1 MDFLYHGSSTQGI
14 NVLKPLSKLHGSDQ
28 KAVYL
33 TKNIPYALVYIW
45 DSIKIGICQKWVTCG
60 LKNGIVYY
68 EEQFPNQLQTFYEG
82 VEGYL
87 YTVPKKIT
95 IHPIENRE
103 QMYFSLNP
111 VAVTKQIYIS
121 DVYQELCK
129 YQQQGTFRLLKFT
142 DATFERQQQLI
153 DTVAHCIHQSNAL
166 HTNSEESD
174 FFKKYFK
181 EAWNRA
187 KLQESP

>member
-1 MDFLYHGSSTQGI
+1 
-14 NVLKPLSKLHGSDQ
+14 
-28 KAVYL
+28 
-33 TKNIPYALVYIW
+33 
-45 DSIKIGICQKWVTCG
+45 
-60 LKNGIVYY
+60 
-68 EEQFPNQLQTFYEG
+68 
-82 VEGYL
+82 
-87 YTVPKKIT
+87 
-95 IHPIENRE
+95 
-103 QMYFSLNP
+103 MYFSLNP

-174 FFKKYFK
+174 FSKNILKKLGIAQNCRKALEFFVCTK
-181 EAWNRA
+181 DKRLSIL
-187 KLQESP
+187 KKGGRGKFLCRLLLHHHI